1 LGRNI
6 PVKPETSNANA
17 LEPRANRH
25 ERALALALSWL
36 AYASYYLGR
45 KGFSVVKSALAR
57 EHGLSDVNLAFID
70 TGYLFA
76 YACGQVPS
84 GILADRWGARRVL
97 VFGLL
102 LSAAAC
108 VLFAASDSVGA
119 WAIFFTLNGLAQAT
133 GWPGTTKV
141 VADWTNPS
149 TRGRVMGTWSTCY
162 QVGGIAATGLATW
175 LLAHFGWRAVFRG
188 PALWLAIM
196 AGLVLCFL
204 RHRQQPQQSRS
215 ERAALNVRSQLRAV
229 LRTPVLYS
237 YGACYFCIKLI
248 RYSLLFWLPYYLHT
262 SAGFDEIASGYLSTA
277 FEIGGVLGSVG
288 IGYASDRTPHARA
301 RVASLSL
308 LGLAAA
314 LLWYGGAGSQ
324 PAVWHFVALA
334 SVGALLFGPDA
345 LISGAAAQDA
355 ADEASAA
362 TAVGLVNGLGSL
374 GALLQG
380 ALTVG
385 LQHALGWNGLFHVFV
400 GLSLVAAACLWPG
413 MRARPGVP
421 RSTL

>member
-1 LGRNI
+1 M
-6 PVKPETSNANA
+6 AA
-17 LEPRANRH
+17 LEPPVDRRA
-25 ERALALALSWL
+25 RALALALSWL

-45 KGFSVVKSALAR
+45 KGFSVVKSTLAR

-84 GILADRWGARRVL
+84 GLLADRWGARRVV

-108 VLFAASDSVGA
+108 VLFAASDSFGI

-133 GWPGTTKV
+133 GWPGTTKI
-141 VADWTNPS
+141 VAEWTNPR
-149 TRGRVMGTWSTCY
+149 TRGRVMGAWSTCY
-162 QVGGIAATGLATW
+162 QVGGVAATALATW

-188 PALWLAIM
+188 PALWLVIM
-196 AGLVLCFL
+196 SVLLLCLL
-204 RHRQQPQQSRS
+204 RQGQQSS
-215 ERAALNVRSQLRAV
+215 TERTPLSLRSQLHAV

-277 FEIGGVLGSVG
+277 FEIGGVVGSIG
-288 IGYASDRTPHARA
+288 IGYASDRMPHSRA

-314 LLWYGGAGSQ
+314 LLLYGSAESQ
-324 PAVWHFVALA
+324 SATWHFVTLA
-334 SVGALLFGPDA
+334 FVGALLFGPDA

-355 ADEASAA
+355 THDASAA
-362 TAVGLVNGLGSL
+362 TAVGVVNGLGSL

-400 GLSLVAAACLWPG
+400 GLSLLAAACLWPG
-413 MRARPGVP
+413 LRGHASDARA
-421 RSTL
+421 